1 MNHSNSSKFFTLSEI
16 AGWFGD
22 DHSAEGKP
30 VVEIPAFQRGLVWN
44 AAQIEVLWDS
54 LMRDIPI
61 GAFSLL
67 PMRGNER
74 FSKTCASG
82 GETAPDRYF
91 LLDGQQRANAIA
103 LGFQPFPA
111 DAGKSDDA
119 SILWIDL
126 KPADALAARSSRKHF
141 FYVTTPARP
150 WGYRIDDANGENRSG
165 KVPVALYREA
175 LNESG
180 WQQSSAKPAPAEL
193 WPVCAN
199 YPVPVSVL
207 RNLDASALSCGGLIS
222 SGGEAPWA
230 LHLKRTVE
238 MPNASVPELD
248 AAIRTIH
255 ARLAETSATR
265 VLAMVA
271 PDGLAEAEP
280 DNDGD
285 NSEIALYFTRLNRGG
300 TTPSREDLDYSI
312 LKSILPELHQ
322 IDGCAKDRMHPAR
335 LAHLAMLAFLSR
347 ESRDGWKRGLSRR
360 DIFGLKGKP
369 DFSRYIAEN
378 LSADIDAV
386 DAWLLGDAQSGDFG
400 LPPYLRTQLTRGQ
413 PNLFRFLLLLAA
425 RMRERGLAATAGFS
439 LTFRAFPTML
449 AWFGN
454 DGAMDFASL
463 AKQIDAVAD
472 GIADAGALRRT
483 LGEWLAAQIES
494 GALSVP
500 PTPAY
505 FNNLSN
511 AVEKGDMDAVRS
523 AWNDPAQSGANNIW
537 YWNSEAGRGIV
548 LYACRKYLAATFA
561 GYDPA
566 KAVWNED
573 ARPWDYDHIVP
584 QSWLKG
590 TYHGKWHEL
599 VAKVLNSIGNIAPI
613 PFGANRSKGDIPPG
627 SVSLY
632 REAEPAKALY
642 VDFGIDGRVPEFV
655 DHYVLPESDK
665 GSAFDFAR
673 VTIRRMAALH
683 AEWWNTLD
691 VGALL
696 SECHRESRKAEVE
709 AFAAALKERFPE
721 EARLVR
727 IVFNAADGT
736 QRDVENAW
744 DWARP
749 WISCGIP
756 GWWRPKGSDKRIR
769 CFLART
775 FQNGHIEMGLRRHP
789 DETTIDGKNEWW
801 VEGQYRTEGD
811 FLAYAASVL
820 SVCDAPHPDGVFEP
834 DEIGPDTDCDLDWD
848 DDLDWNAINPEENGQ
863 GE

>member
-1 MNHSNSSKFFTLSEI
+1 MSNSNSSKFFTLPEI
-16 AGWFGD
+16 AGWFGRG
-22 DHSAEGKP
+22 HSAGDKP

-44 AAQIEVLWDS
+44 TAQIEVLWDS

-74 FSKTCASG
+74 FSKTVPTV
-82 GETAPDRYF
+82 GETAGNRYF

-111 DAGKSDDA
+111 DSGKSGDA

-126 KPADALAARSSRKHF
+126 MPAEALAKRSSRKYF

-165 KVPVALYREA
+165 KVPVAQYRDA
-175 LNESG
+175 LKESG
-180 WQQSSAKPAPAEL
+180 WQESSAKPAPAEL

-199 YPVPVSVL
+199 FPIPVSVL
-207 RNLDASALSCGGLIS
+207 RNQNASALSCAGLIS
-222 SGGEAPWA
+222 AGGEAPWA
-230 LHLKRTVE
+230 LHLKRAVE
-238 MPNASVPELD
+238 MSNVAVPELD
-248 AAIRTIH
+248 AAIRAIH
-255 ARLAETSATR
+255 DRLAETSATQI
-265 VLAMVA
+265 LAMVA

-280 DNDGD
+280 DADGD

-347 ESRDGWKRGLSRR
+347 ESPDGWKRGLSRR
-360 DIFGLKGKP
+360 DIFGLKDKP
-369 DFSRYIAEN
+369 EFSRYIAGN
-378 LSADIDAV
+378 LSGDIAIV
-386 DAWLLGDAQSGDFG
+386 DAWLLGDAKSGDFG

-425 RMRERGLAATAGFS
+425 RMRERGLAATADFS
-439 LTFRAFPTML
+439 LALRAFCTVL

-463 AKQIDAVAD
+463 AKRIDAM
-472 GIADAGALRRT
+472 AGSASDTAAIRRT
-483 LGEWLAAQIES
+483 LGEWMASQIEAGS
-494 GALSVP
+494 LAVP
-500 PTPAY
+500 PTPKY
-505 FNNLSN
+505 FENLAK
-511 AVEKGDMDAVRS
+511 AVEDGDMEAVRA
-523 AWNDPAQSGANNIW
+523 AWNDPTQSGVNNIW
-537 YWNSEAGRGIV
+537 YWNGEAGRGIV
-548 LYACRKYLAATFA
+548 LYACRKYLAKTFA
-561 GYDPA
+561 DYDPA

-584 QSWLKG
+584 QSWIKG

-599 VAKVLNSIGNIAPI
+599 VAEFLNSIGNIAPI

-627 SVSLY
+627 EVSLY
-632 REAEPAKALY
+632 TDDASAGALF
-642 VDFGIDGRVPEFV
+642 VKFDIDGRIPGFV
-655 DHYVLPESDK
+655 GHYVLPESDK
-665 GSAFDFAR
+665 ESAFDFAR
-673 VTIRRMAALH
+673 VTVRRMADMY

-696 SECHRESRKAEVE
+696 SECHRESRKAEIE

-721 EARLVR
+721 ASGQIR

-736 QRDVENAW
+736 QMDVENAW

-749 WISCGIP
+749 WISCGI
-756 GWWRPKGSDKRIR
+756 GGEFRAEGSDMRIR
-769 CFLART
+769 CFLCGT
-775 FQNGHIEMGLRRHP
+775 FQGQRMEFGLRRHP
-789 DETTIDGKNEWW
+789 DETRLAGKDEWW
-801 VEGQYRTEGD
+801 LADHHRAEGSFFD
-811 FLAYAASVL
+811 YAQSVTGFQPL
-820 SVCDAPHPDGVFEP
+820 PK
-834 DEIGPDTDCDLDWD
+834 
-848 DDLDWNAINPEENGQ
+848 
-863 GE
+863 